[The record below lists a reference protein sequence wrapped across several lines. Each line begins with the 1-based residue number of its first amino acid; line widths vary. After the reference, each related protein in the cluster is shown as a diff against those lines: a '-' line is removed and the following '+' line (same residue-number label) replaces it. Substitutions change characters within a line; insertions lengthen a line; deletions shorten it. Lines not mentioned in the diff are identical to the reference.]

1 MRKVHDDL
9 WETRTH
15 SPSPHY
21 STHAYLW
28 AAGPARNVLFYSV
41 PGDAEFDQ
49 IAALGGI
56 SDQYLSHRDEA
67 GPALAQIARRFG
79 TRLHA
84 PAAELLEIGQHAH
97 IDVPLASR
105 HVDANDVEIIPTP
118 GHSPGS
124 TCYLVNG
131 VNGRYLF
138 TGDTLFRGAAGEWS
152 PGYFEGFSDPTE
164 FATTLNLLATL
175 EPDVAISS
183 ATQNGVGIHV
193 LGKQRW
199 SDCVAQAAS
208 TLPATAP

>member
-15 SPSPHY
+15 SPSPAY

-28 AAGPARNVLFYSV
+28 AAAPQHNALFYSM
-41 PGDAEFDQ
+41 PGNTDLDE
-49 IAALGGI
+49 IAALGGV

-67 GPALAQIARRFG
+67 GPALTQIAQRFS

-97 IDVPLASR
+97 IDVPLTSR
-105 HVDANDVEIIPTP
+105 HVDANGVEIIPTP

-124 TCYLVNG
+124 KCYLVNG
-131 VNGRYLF
+131 TQGTYLF
-138 TGDTLFRGAAGEWS
+138 TGDTLFRNASGDWAAGF
-152 PGYFEGFSDPTE
+152 FEGFSDPTE
-164 FATTLNLLATL
+164 FAATLDLLATL
-175 EPDVAISS
+175 EPDVVISS
-183 ATQNGVGIHV
+183 ATPNAVGVHALSG
-193 LGKQRW
+193 QRW

-208 TLPATAP
+208 TLL